1 MEVILKLTV
10 EAEKVRE
17 VTRCG
22 ELLASL
28 EDGVLTVI
36 DLNCDEF
43 AIVGYWMARAA

>member
-1 MEVILKLTV
+1 MVELLLKTD

-22 ELLASL
+22 EILAVIQN
-28 EDGVLTVI
+28 GVLTVA

-43 AIVGYWMARAA
+43 AIVGYWLARAA